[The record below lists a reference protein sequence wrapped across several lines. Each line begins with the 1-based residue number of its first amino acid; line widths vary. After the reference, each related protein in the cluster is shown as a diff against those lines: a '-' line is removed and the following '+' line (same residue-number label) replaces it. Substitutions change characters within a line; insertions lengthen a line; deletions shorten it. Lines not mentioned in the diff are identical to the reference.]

1 MIGYLLV
8 FVSVATLAVATV
20 LGGWALLLPTLILF
34 VAVPSLDALLPQNRE
49 NRSLPRWYGALPY
62 LYVPVHFVVLGW
74 ALAVVVRGD
83 GSPGERA
90 LLTLSI
96 GLASAMA
103 INVAHELMHRP
114 GRVPQVLATL
124 VMTSTSYPH
133 FVTEHVQGHHK
144 HVGTARDPATSRLG
158 EALYAYLP
166 RTLIGGLAS
175 AVRIERARAG
185 WGPRNRMWTYAIGW
199 LAMVGLVAGT
209 LGGAGVVAFLVQSAV
224 AVLMLETINY
234 IEHYGL
240 SRAEIAPG
248 RPERV
253 KPRHSWNSSHRV
265 SNWML
270 LNLARHSDHHAFA
283 ARPYTELRHHDDA
296 PQLPGS
302 YSAMI
307 LLAAV
312 PPLWFRVMDPRA
324 KAAQLG
330 APVDDGV
337 YQLRPAPPPPERPPP
352 KPPPPPLPLDR
363 PPEEWKP
370 PDVLD
375 R

>member
-8 FVSVATLAVATV
+8 FISVATLAVATF
-20 LGGWALLLPTLILF
+20 LGGWALLIPTLILF
-34 VAVPSLDALLPQNRE
+34 VAVPALDALLPENRE
-49 NRSLPRWYGALPY
+49 NTPLPRGLAALPY
-62 LYVPVHFVVLGW
+62 LYVPVHFLVLGW
-74 ALAVVVRGD
+74 ALAVVARGD
-83 GSPGERA
+83 GSRGEQV
-90 LLTLSI
+90 LLTISI

-114 GRVPQVLATL
+114 GRLPQVLAAV

-158 EALYAYLP
+158 ESLYAYLP
-166 RTLIGGLAS
+166 RTLLGGLAS
-175 AVRIERARAG
+175 AARIERARGG
-185 WGPRNRMWTYAIGW
+185 WGPRNRMWAYAIGW
-199 LAMVGLVAGT
+199 LVMVGLVAGT
-209 LGGAGVVAFLVQSAV
+209 LGGVGAVAFLAQSAV

-248 RPERV
+248 KPERV

-283 ARPYTELRHHDDA
+283 ARPYTELRHHDDV

-307 LLAAV
+307 LLATV

-324 KAAQLG
+324 KLAA
-330 APVDDGV
+330 VRVGV
-337 YQLRPAPPPPERPPP
+337 AEGTPAPSAAPPRAASTG
-352 KPPPPPLPLDR
+352 
-363 PPEEWKP
+363 
-370 PDVLD
+370 
-375 R
+375 